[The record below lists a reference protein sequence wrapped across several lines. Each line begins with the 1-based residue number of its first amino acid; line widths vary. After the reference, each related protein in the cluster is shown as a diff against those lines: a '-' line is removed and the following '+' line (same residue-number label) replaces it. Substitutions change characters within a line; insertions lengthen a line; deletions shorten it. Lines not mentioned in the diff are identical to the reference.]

1 MKALVLVA
9 AFASVGLAVLSAA
22 EVSAQDSLRPA
33 TPPQQAAAGGV
44 APGPAESARSNLL
57 KRINDAKDQGFGI
70 SVYMNVFTSIE
81 DMVKSGATEDAI
93 KKRVE
98 SLSTSLEDQLKR
110 SATLKTQRAA
120 PPIAASSPPPS
131 ASAGNAGSTDA
142 LKGVKDKL
150 GGLGVNPNDL
160 LGSGGKVPDNLKNQL
175 PPGVSPDMINQ
186 FLNSDKGKQ
195 ILNGLK

>member
-1 MKALVLVA
+1 MKALNLVPV
-9 AFASVGLAVLSAA
+9 FAILALSAA
-22 EVSAQDSLRPA
+22 TAYAQD
-33 TPPQQAAAGGV
+33 TPPQAPQTQAAESDV
-44 APGPAESARSNLL
+44 APGVAESARRNLF
-57 KRINDAKDQGFGI
+57 KRINDAKEQGFGI
-70 SVYMNVFTSIE
+70 SAYMSVFTSIE
-81 DMVKSGATEDAI
+81 DMVKSGAAEDAVI
-93 KKRVE
+93 KRVD

-131 ASAGNAGSTDA
+131 QAGGNASTSDA

-150 GGLGVNPNDL
+150 GGLGVDPNAL
-160 LGSGGKVPDNLKNQL
+160 LGNNGKVPDNLKNQL
-175 PPGVSPDMINQ
+175 PAGVSPDMINQ